1 MYGAEKSLKL
11 KQKSNIIEPGQVFP
25 VSPKLAHNH
34 NNFLANLGAKALLFG
49 TVFLLLQ
56 SFKQL
61 EYEKRSSS

>member
-1 MYGAEKSLKL
+1 MAKPGVSADFQDFLTRQDFPITLK
-11 KQKSNIIEPGQVFP
+11 K
-25 VSPKLAHNH
+25 AYNH
-34 NNFLANLGAKALLFG
+34 NNFLANLGAHVLLFG